1 MQVGAGLELLTTG
14 EAAGYLRLK
23 ERKLYELVADR
34 QIPCTK
40 VTGKWLFSR
49 ADLDRWL
56 LAGMARP
63 HGVIPAE
70 PPPIVGG
77 SHDPLLQWALSESHA
92 GLAILPEGS
101 EAGYQRFL
109 KGEVIAAAIHF
120 HDLDDPEKDA
130 NLEIVR
136 REATLYDA
144 VLVGFAA
151 REQGLLVAPGNPLGL
166 ARLRDA
172 HERKLR
178 IAVRPDGAGAQQ
190 LLMGLLK
197 RDGLSIGDFGRT
209 FVAPTG
215 PDIAQAIRSG
225 HADCG
230 HRHPGRGHRGRRRLC
245 SALHRALRSAD
256 AAARLFPRSVADLPQ
271 AAGRSALCW
280 PGGRAWRARCVGGG
294 VGTLVA
300 VMPPCNDRHSSPS
313 LTAAV
318 RKYP

>member
-1 MQVGAGLELLTTG
+1 MQVNAGLELLTTG

-101 EAGYQRFL
+101 EAGYRRFL

-120 HDLDDPEKDA
+120 HDIDDTEKDA

-136 REATLYDA
+136 SEAALYDA
-144 VLVGFAA
+144 VLVGFAT
-151 REQGLLVAPGNPLGL
+151 REQGLVVPTGNPRGL
-166 ARLRDA
+166 TRLRDA
-172 HERKLR
+172 QENGLSL
-178 IAVRPDGAGAQQ
+178 AVRPEGAGAQQ

-197 RDGLSIGDFGRT
+197 RDGLSIGDFSRT
-209 FVAPTG
+209 FMAPTG

-230 HRHPGRGHRGRRRLC
+230 V
-245 SALHRALRSAD
+245 ATRAV
-256 AAARLFPRSVADLPQ
+256 AAAAGVGFAPLGIERFDLLMRQRDFFRPPLQTFLKLLAGPRFAGRAEELGGLDVS
-271 AAGRSALCW
+271 AAGSIRW
-280 PGGRAWRARCVGGG
+280 
-294 VGTLVA
+294 
-300 VMPPCNDRHSSPS
+300 SP
-313 LTAAV
+313 
-318 RKYP
+318 

>member
-1 MQVGAGLELLTTG
+1 MQIAAGMKLLTTA
-14 EAAGYLRLK
+14 EAANYLRLK
-23 ERKLYELVADR
+23 ERKLYELVGDR

-49 ADLDRWL
+49 TDLDRWL
-56 LAGMARP
+56 LAGMVRP

-70 PPPIVGG
+70 PPPIIGG

-101 EAGYQRFL
+101 EAGYRRFF

-120 HDLDDPEKDA
+120 HDIDDPDQDA
-130 NLEIVR
+130 NLEVVGN
-136 REATLYDA
+136 EGSLYDA

-151 REQGLLVAPGNPLGL
+151 REQGLIVPLGNPRGL

-172 HERKLR
+172 QDNRLSLA
-178 IAVRPDGAGAQQ
+178 IRPEGAGAQQ

-197 RDGLSIGDFGRT
+197 REGLSISGFGGT
-209 FVAPTG
+209 TMAPTG

-230 HRHPGRGHRGRRRLC
+230 I
-245 SALHRALRSAD
+245 ATRA
-256 AAARLFPRSVADLPQ
+256 VAM
-271 AAGRSALCW
+271 AAGVGFVPLCVEHFDLLMRQRDYFR
-280 PGGRAWRARCVGGG
+280 PQLQAFLRFLVDPRFAGRAEELGGFDVSAAG
-294 VGTLVA
+294 SI
-300 VMPPCNDRHSSPS
+300 RWSP
-313 LTAAV
+313 
-318 RKYP
+318 